1 MRVVICLLCYLSV
14 VYQLTA
20 QDSTKVYYLEFVKK
34 GKPNQLRIMADGE
47 EVVCKI
53 KQVGRKKLRM
63 RGNLNILNDSTLQ
76 IGNQV
81 FHLRQI
87 IYITAR
93 TDWWDRKL
101 SALLM
106 TAGGLAAAVYGAA
119 NIGMNRPVP
128 ANTGIPG
135 IVHTLAVTT
144 GVTLAAAGTM
154 QFVLPGKY
162 FFYNKYWKAK
172 IKPLQFTTP

>member
-1 MRVVICLLCYLSV
+1 MMRLFACLFFFLLSAFWV
-14 VYQLTA
+14 AEKAAA
-20 QDSTKVYYLEFVKK
+20 QTSYIEFVKK
-34 GKPNQLRIMADGE
+34 GKPLQIRIMGDGE

-53 KQVGRKKLRM
+53 RQTNGKRLRM
-63 RGNLNILNDSTLQ
+63 RGELNIVNDSTLQ
-76 IGNQV
+76 INEHM

-87 IYITAR
+87 VYITAR
-93 TDWWDRKL
+93 ADWWDRKL

-106 TAGGLAAAVYGAA
+106 TAGGIAAMSYGAA

-128 ANTGIPG
+128 SNNGILG

-144 GVTLAAAGTM
+144 GITLATAGVM

-162 FFYNKYWKAK
+162 FYYNKYWTAQ
-172 IKPLQFTTP
+172 IKPLRF

>member
-1 MRVVICLLCYLSV
+1 MRLFSCLLFGLSV
-14 VYQLTA
+14 AFFAAGKATA
-20 QDSTKVYYLEFVKK
+20 QNFYIEFVKK
-34 GKPNQLRIMADGE
+34 GKPSQVRIMGDGE

-53 KQVGRKKLRM
+53 RQPNRKKIRI
-63 RGNLNILNDSTLQ
+63 RGELNILNDSTLQ
-76 IGNQV
+76 VGNQV
-81 FHLRQI
+81 FQLKQI
-87 IYITAR
+87 VYITAS

-106 TAGGLAAAVYGAA
+106 TAGGVAAMTYGAA

-128 ANTGIPG
+128 ASNGVSG

-144 GVTLAAAGTM
+144 GVTLATAGVM

-162 FFYNKYWKAK
+162 FYYNKHWNAQ
-172 IKPLQFTTP
+172 IKPLRFAN

>member
-1 MRVVICLLCYLSV
+1 MRLFACLFFFLLSAFFV
-14 VYQLTA
+14 AEKAAA
-20 QDSTKVYYLEFVKK
+20 QTFYIEFVKK
-34 GKPNQLRIMADGE
+34 GKPSQIRIMGDGE

-53 KQVGRKKLRM
+53 RRPDKKRI
-63 RGNLNILNDSTLQ
+63 RIKGELNILNDSTLQ
-76 IGNQV
+76 VGNQV
-81 FHLRQI
+81 FQLGQI
-87 IYITAR
+87 IYITAS

-106 TAGGLAAAVYGAA
+106 TAGGVAAMTYGAA

-128 ANTGIPG
+128 ASNGVSG

-144 GVTLAAAGTM
+144 GVTLATAGVM

-162 FFYNKYWKAK
+162 FYYNKYWTAQ
-172 IKPLQFTTP
+172 IKPLRF